1 LYRANKLG
9 LDCFLSCSFA
19 AEWFSF
25 AVLST
30 AKEKDT
36 FLCALCGSAVNKFFH
51 NVADHR
57 SLFQVTESF
66 SDEIVDHFFISHKR
80 YRNMIRAFLIL
91 IIFDS
96 CRDGAFI
103 SGPGSP
109 GDTAHDIPGNGA
121 SYDIVNPPA
130 AV

>member
-1 LYRANKLG
+1 
-9 LDCFLSCSFA
+9 
-19 AEWFSF
+19 
-25 AVLST
+25 VI
-30 AKEKDT
+30 
-36 FLCALCGSAVNKFFH
+36 KFFR
-51 NVADHR
+51 NAAIPG
-57 SLFQVTESF
+57 SLFHVTESLG
-66 SDEIVDHFFISHKR
+66 DEIVDHFFISHKR

-91 IIFDS
+91 IIVDS
-96 CRDGAFI
+96 RRDGTFI